1 MPHPND
7 AELTELYS
15 ASIGLD
21 VEDDE
26 PNTSAPGTA
35 PAAKYDVHV
44 EAVAGNVLGN
54 GGEDYKLTLTCIDDT
69 LAAPNASMSIGP
81 LDQDFSAASG
91 WKAGGA
97 AGNFWNEQTF
107 KVTVPKGVRGH
118 VFHYIGT
125 LVGKGNNVVS
135 FIESNRFILL

>member
-26 PNTSAPGTA
+26 PNTSAPGSA
-35 PAAKYDVHV
+35 PATEFDVHV

-69 LAAPNASMSIGP
+69 LAAPNAGMSIGP
-81 LDQDFSAASG
+81 LDQDFSGGSG

-107 KVTVPKGVRGH
+107 KVTVPNGVRGH